1 MRNSV
6 EMGFR
11 WCRVRA
17 SFVLVLVLVCAVA
30 LLAADDV
37 LTPHHIAKLRSVTE
51 AVISPDGAEIAYVL
65 SVPRRPGKDKDGP
78 AWAELHVV
86 DRAGNSRRFV
96 TGEVEVS
103 RVNWTPD
110 GKEIAF
116 LAKREADNYKA
127 LYLIPRDGGEARRLI
142 HHLADIKEYSFSA
155 DGKQVAFLAE
165 DAEPEEEKKL
175 KEQGFS
181 QEIFEEDWRPVRV
194 WIAETAE
201 PDKRRALDLPGSA
214 SELHWSP
221 AGGELAVALAPTA
234 LIDDHYMKRK
244 VHVVDAESGRIVA
257 RLDNPGKLGQVA
269 WSPSGKHLA
278 LISAADLNDPLEGR
292 LMVASATGA
301 GLRDLLPSFEGHVTA
316 LAWQNDDTLMY
327 LADVGVWTTFGK
339 VGRDGS
345 GQKTILPA
353 ETQILTHFTL
363 SADGQSGA
371 FLGQSPRHPT
381 EVFFMA
387 HGDAAAR
394 HLTDSNPWLAGM
406 RFGEQVVIRFHARD
420 GLALDGFLIRPLDEE
435 KGTRYPLI
443 LVVHGGPEAHY
454 RNGWLTSYSLPG
466 QVAAARGFAVFYP
479 NYRGSTGRGVGFS
492 KLDQGDFAG
501 KEFDD
506 LVDAVDLMV
515 RLGLADP
522 ARVGIT
528 GISYGGFATAWAAT
542 YYSERF
548 AAAVMFVGI
557 SDNISKV
564 GTTDIPE
571 EMYLVHQRKRP
582 WEDWDLFRQRSPI
595 FHAQKGRT
603 PILILGGTDDP
614 RVHPSQSLELYRYL
628 KLLGQTPVRLVRYP
642 GEKHGNRRAASR
654 LDYNLRMLGWMEHY
668 LKGPGGEPPPYELDY
683 GLAEPAT
690 AAKD

>member
-1 MRNSV
+1 VLALVS
-6 EMGFR
+6 
-11 WCRVRA
+11 
-17 SFVLVLVLVCAVA
+17 VLVFA
-30 LLAADDV
+30 LPLPAGDDV
-37 LTPHHIAKLRSVTE
+37 LTPQHIAKLRSVTE
-51 AVISPDGAEIAYVL
+51 AVISPDGAEVAYVL

-86 DRAGNSRRFV
+86 DRQGNSRPFA
-96 TGEVEVS
+96 TGEIEAS
-103 RVNWTPD
+103 RVNWTLD
-110 GKEIAF
+110 GREIAF
-116 LAKREADNYKA
+116 LAKREGDKYKA
-127 LYLIPRDGGEARRLI
+127 LYLIPRDGGEARRLVY
-142 HHLADIKEYSFSA
+142 HLADIKEYSFSP

-165 DAEPEEEKKL
+165 EAVPEEKKKL

-181 QEIFEEDWRPVRV
+181 QEIFEEEWRPVRV

-201 PDKRRALDLPGSA
+201 PDKHRALDLPGSA
-214 SELHWSP
+214 SEFHWSP
-221 AGGELAVALAPTA
+221 GGGELVVALAPTA

-244 VHVVDAESGRIVA
+244 VHVVEVESGQVVA
-257 RLDNPGKLGQVA
+257 RLENPGKLGQVA

-278 LISAADLNDPLEGR
+278 LISAADLNDPKEGR
-292 LMVASATGA
+292 LMVASGAGA
-301 GLRDLLPSFEGHVTA
+301 GLRDVLPGFEGHVTA
-316 LAWQNDDTLMY
+316 LAWQDDDTLMY
-327 LADVGVWTTFGK
+327 LADVGVWTTFGE
-339 VGRDGS
+339 VGRDAS
-345 GQKTILPA
+345 GHKTILPA
-353 ETQILTHFTL
+353 ETQVLTDFTL

-371 FLGQSPRHPT
+371 FLGQSPRHPS

-387 HGDAAAR
+387 HGDTAPR
-394 HLTDSNPWLAGM
+394 RLTDSNPWLAGM

-420 GLALDGFLIRPLDEE
+420 GLGLDGLLIHPLEEE

-443 LVVHGGPEAHY
+443 LTVHGGPESHY
-454 RNGWLTSYSLPG
+454 RNGWLTAYSLPG

-479 NYRGSTGRGVGFS
+479 NYRGSTGRGVAFS
-492 KLDQGDFAG
+492 KLSQGDPAG

-506 LVDAVDLMV
+506 LVDAVDVMV

-522 ARVGIT
+522 ERVGIT
-528 GISYGGFATAWAAT
+528 GGSYGGFASAWGAT

-564 GTTDIPE
+564 GTTDIPD
-571 EMYLVHQRKRP
+571 EMYLVHHSKRP
-582 WEDWDLFRQRSPI
+582 WEDWGLFRQRSPI
-595 FHAQKGRT
+595 FHAQKGQT

-628 KLLGQTPVRLVRYP
+628 KLLGQAPVRLVRYP

-654 LDYNLRMLGWMEHY
+654 LDYNLRMLRWMEHY

-683 GLAEPAT
+683 GLATSEPA
-690 AAKD
+690 AKK